1 MPYTLLQYYMT
12 NMFIIIII
20 IIIVDILEH
29 NMCEFIY
36 ILINGAS
43 IDYKYMVD
51 ARQNVWKLT

>member
-12 NMFIIIII
+12 NMFI